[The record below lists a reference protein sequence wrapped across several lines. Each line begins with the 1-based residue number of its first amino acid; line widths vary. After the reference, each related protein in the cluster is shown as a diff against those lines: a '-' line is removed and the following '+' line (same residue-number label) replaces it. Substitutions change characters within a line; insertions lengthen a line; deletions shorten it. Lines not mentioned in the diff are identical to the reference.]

1 MNLFDAPEYS
11 PWGAVQH
18 FQVLCPGAFQVSTAS
33 HGGVMIDCEIMDMTL
48 SRAAQKCGF
57 QECGY
62 LCFEEDCAA
71 SVALRE
77 LMDKKL
83 FAAPVNEHFMPGEYS
98 EIIDRSIQRYYPE
111 YWASRERSQ
120 RRSSVRTRLAAKT
133 IISGKPPSKS
143 KNQEVR

>member
-83 FAAPVNEHFMPGEYS
+83 FAAPVNEHFKPGEYS

-120 RRSSVRTRLAAKT
+120 RKSSVKDKLTAKPV
-133 IISGKPPSKS
+133 SGSPPARKS
-143 KNQEVR
+143 RVQDER

>member
-1 MNLFDAPEYS
+1 MNLFDIPRSS
-11 PWGAVQH
+11 PWGPVQNCK
-18 FQVLCPGAFQVSTAS
+18 VLCPGAFQVDTAS
-33 HGGVMIDCEIMDMTL
+33 HGGVMIDCEIMDLAL
-48 SRAAQKCGF
+48 SKAAQKCGF
-57 QECGY
+57 HEGGY

-71 SVALRE
+71 TVALRE

-83 FAAPVNEHFMPGEYS
+83 FAAPVNEHFKPGEYS

-133 IISGKPPSKS
+133 ITSGKPPSKHRH
-143 KNQEVR
+143 QEVR